1 MAEKKVILVILD
13 GWGIG
18 ENTPANAVK
27 AANTPCFDSLIAKY
41 PHSELRT
48 DGLNVGLPEGQMGN
62 SEVGHLNLGAGRVIY
77 QDLVEINLAAQ
88 NGDMERNQTL
98 VKAFEYAR
106 DNNKDVHMMG
116 LVSDG
121 CIHSSDKHLHKL
133 CKIARQ
139 YNLENVFI
147 HAFTDGRD
155 TDPKSGVGFLNT
167 LQDELMQSTGQI
179 ASVIG
184 RYYAMDRDKRWE
196 RVAMAYNLLV
206 KGEGQHATHII
217 EAVEQSYA
225 DGITDEFIKP
235 IVKVDA
241 DGKPVA
247 TIKPGDVVICFN
259 YRTDRCREITMA
271 LTQQDFPE
279 QGMHKLENLYYL
291 TMTPYDHSYKGVK
304 VIFDKKDIT
313 NTLGEVLA
321 KAGKT
326 QLRIAETEKYPH
338 VTFFFSGRREVQ
350 FDGESRIMVPSVKDV
365 PTYDFKP
372 EMSGFNV
379 AEAVVKDM
387 DEHTPDFICL
397 NYANPDMVGHTGVFP
412 AIVKAVETV
421 DQCLQMTI
429 DKALEKGYSAII
441 LADHGNAEFAVNPD
455 GTPNTAHTTNPVPCI
470 LIDKDHTSL
479 KNGKLADIAPTILA
493 LMGLNTPAEMDGKV
507 LI

>member
-1 MAEKKVILVILD
+1 MADKKVILVILD

-18 ENTPANAVK
+18 LNTPANAVL
-27 AANTPCFDSLIAKY
+27 AANTPYFDSLIAKY
-41 PHSELRT
+41 PHSQLRT

-77 QDLVEINLAAQ
+77 QDLVEINLACEDGTLGQ
-88 NGDMERNQTL
+88 NEELLN
-98 VKAFEYAR
+98 AFKYAKE
-106 DNNKDVHMMG
+106 NNKAVHMMG

-121 CIHSSDKHLHKL
+121 CIHSSDKHLYKL
-133 CKIARQ
+133 CDIARQ
-139 YNLENVFI
+139 HELVDVFI

-155 TDPKSGVGFLNT
+155 TDPKSGVGFLQKLHN
-167 LQDELMQSTGQI
+167 QLMQTTGQI

-196 RVAMAYNLLV
+196 RVAAAYNLLV
-206 KGEGQHATHII
+206 KGQGEQVTDVIGAI
-217 EAVEQSYA
+217 EQSYA
-225 DGITDEFIKP
+225 AGITDEFIKP

-241 DGKPVA
+241 DGKPIA

-259 YRTDRCREITMA
+259 YRTDRCREITEA

-279 QGMHKLENLYYL
+279 QGMAKVENLYYL
-291 TMTPYDHSYKGVK
+291 TMTPYDHSFKDVK
-304 VIFDKKDIT
+304 VIFNKKDIT

-321 KAGKT
+321 NAGKT

-338 VTFFFSGRREVQ
+338 VTFFFSGGREVQ
-350 FDGESRIMVPSVKDV
+350 FTGESRIMISSAKDV

-372 EMSGFNV
+372 EMSANGI

-387 DEHTPDFICL
+387 DEHMPDFICL

-421 DQCLQMTI
+421 DQCLQQTI
-429 DKALEKGYSAII
+429 EKAIEKGYSAII
-441 LADHGNAEFAVNPD
+441 LADHGNAEFAVNDD

-470 LIDKDHTSL
+470 LIDNDHTAL
-479 KNGKLADIAPTILA
+479 KDGKLADIAPTILA
-493 LMGLNTPAEMDGKV
+493 LIGVKAPEEMVGEV
-507 LI
+507 LV

>member
-1 MAEKKVILVILD
+1 MADKKVILVILD

-18 ENTPANAVK
+18 QNTPANAVL

-41 PHSELRT
+41 PHSQLRT

-77 QDLVEINLAAQ
+77 QDLVEINLAYEDGSLSQ
-88 NGDMERNQTL
+88 NEEL
-98 VKAFEYAR
+98 IKAFKYAK
-106 DNNKDVHMMG
+106 DNNKAVHMMG

-121 CIHSSDKHLHKL
+121 CIHSSDKHLYKL
-133 CKIARQ
+133 CDIARQ
-139 YNLENVFI
+139 HNLVDVFI

-155 TDPKSGVGFLNT
+155 TDPKSGVSY
-167 LQDELMQSTGQI
+167 LQKLHDQLMQTTGQI

-196 RVAMAYNLLV
+196 RVAAAYNLLV
-206 KGEGQHATHII
+206 NGQGEQVTDII
-217 EAVEQSYA
+217 GAVEQSYTA
-225 DGITDEFIKP
+225 GITDEFIKP

-241 DGKPVA
+241 DGNPIA

-259 YRTDRCREITMA
+259 YRTDRCREITEA

-279 QGMHKLENLYYL
+279 QGMAKVEHLYYL
-291 TMTPYDHSYKGVK
+291 TMTPYDHSFKDVK
-304 VIFDKKDIT
+304 VIFNKKDIT

-321 KAGKT
+321 NAGKT

-338 VTFFFSGRREVQ
+338 VTFFFSGGREVQ
-350 FDGESRIMVPSVKDV
+350 FTGESRIMVPSAKDV

-372 EMSGFNV
+372 EMSALGI

-387 DEHTPDFICL
+387 DERTPDFICL

-421 DQCLQMTI
+421 DKCLQQTI
-429 DKALEKGYSAII
+429 DKAIEKGYSAII
-441 LADHGNAEFAVNPD
+441 LADHGNAEFAINDD

-470 LIDKDHTSL
+470 LIDKDNSAL
-479 KNGKLADIAPTILA
+479 KDGKLADIAPTILA
-493 LMGLNTPAEMDGKV
+493 LMGIKAPEEMDGEV
-507 LI
+507 LV

>member
-1 MAEKKVILVILD
+1 MADKKVILVILD

-18 ENTPANAVK
+18 QNTPANAVL
-27 AANTPCFDSLIAKY
+27 AANTPYFDSLIAKY
-41 PHSELRT
+41 PHSQLRT

-77 QDLVEINLAAQ
+77 QDLVEINLACEDGTLGQ
-88 NGDMERNQTL
+88 NEELLN
-98 VKAFEYAR
+98 AFKYAKE
-106 DNNKDVHMMG
+106 NNKAVHMMG

-121 CIHSSDKHLHKL
+121 CIHSSDKHLYKL
-133 CKIARQ
+133 CEIARQ
-139 YNLENVFI
+139 HNLVDVFI

-155 TDPKSGVGFLNT
+155 TDPKSGVGFLQKLHN
-167 LQDELMQSTGQI
+167 QLMQTTGQI

-196 RVAMAYNLLV
+196 RVAAAYNLLV
-206 KGEGQHATHII
+206 KGEGEQVTDII
-217 EAVEQSYA
+217 GAIEQSYSA
-225 DGITDEFIKP
+225 GITDEFIKP

-241 DGKPVA
+241 DGNPIA

-259 YRTDRCREITMA
+259 YRTDRCREITEA

-279 QGMHKLENLYYL
+279 QGMAKLDNLYYL
-291 TMTPYDHSYKGVK
+291 TMTPYDHSFKDVK
-304 VIFDKKDIT
+304 VIFNKKDIT

-321 KAGKT
+321 NAGKT

-338 VTFFFSGRREVQ
+338 VTFFFSGGREVQ
-350 FDGESRIMVPSVKDV
+350 FDGESRIMVASAKDV

-372 EMSGFNV
+372 EMSAFGI

-387 DEHTPDFICL
+387 DERTPDFICI
-397 NYANPDMVGHTGVFP
+397 NYANPDMVGHTGVFS

-421 DQCLQMTI
+421 DKCLQQTI
-429 DKALEKGYSAII
+429 DKAIEKGYSAII
-441 LADHGNAEFAVNPD
+441 LADHGNAEFAVNND

-470 LIDKDHTSL
+470 LIDSNHTALKD
-479 KNGKLADIAPTILA
+479 GKLADIAPTILA
-493 LMGLNTPAEMDGKV
+493 LMGVKAPEEMAGEV
-507 LI
+507 LV

>member
-1 MAEKKVILVILD
+1 MADKKVILVILD

-27 AANTPCFDSLIAKY
+27 AAHTPCFDSLIAKY

-77 QDLVEINLAAQ
+77 QDLVEINLACEDGTLET
-88 NGDMERNQTL
+88 NEEL
-98 VKAFEYAR
+98 VKAFEYAKA
-106 DNNKDVHMMG
+106 NNKAVHMMG

-121 CIHSSDKHLHKL
+121 CIHSSDKHLYKL
-133 CKIARQ
+133 CEIAKKHS
-139 YNLENVFI
+139 LIDVFV

-155 TDPKSGVGFLNT
+155 TDPKSGVNFLKN
-167 LQDELMQSTGQI
+167 LQDQLLQTTGEI

-196 RVAMAYNLLV
+196 RVAQAYNLLV
-206 KGEGQHATHII
+206 KGEGLQTTDVIG
-217 EAVEQSYA
+217 AVEQSYIE
-225 DGITDEFIKP
+225 GITDEFIKP
-235 IVKVDA
+235 IVKVNA
-241 DGKPVA
+241 DGNPVA

-259 YRTDRCREITMA
+259 YRTDRCREITEV
-271 LTQQDFPE
+271 LTQQDFAE
-279 QGMHKLENLYYL
+279 QGMRKLDLYYL
-291 TMTPYDHSYKGVK
+291 TMTPYDHNFKNVK
-304 VIFDKKDIT
+304 VIFNKKDIT

-321 KAGKT
+321 KANKT

-338 VTFFFSGRREVQ
+338 VTFFFSGGREVQ

-372 EMSGFNV
+372 EMSAFGI

-387 DEHTPDFICL
+387 DVHAPDFICL

-441 LADHGNAEFAVNPD
+441 LADHGNAEFAINDD

-470 LIDKDHTSL
+470 LIDNDHKTLKD
-479 KNGKLADIAPTILA
+479 GKLADIAPTILA
-493 LMGLNTPAEMDGKV
+493 LMGLIAPKEMGGDV